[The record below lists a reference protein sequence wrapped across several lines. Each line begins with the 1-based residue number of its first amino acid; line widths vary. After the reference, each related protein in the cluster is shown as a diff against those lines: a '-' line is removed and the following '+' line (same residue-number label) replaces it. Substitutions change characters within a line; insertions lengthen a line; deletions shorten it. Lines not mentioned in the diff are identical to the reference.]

1 MNLRQC
7 RLRSTGTRLLGAV
20 LCASLAACAEA
31 PAKPPSQTDEEPPAV
46 EAEFVHKADEERVRA
61 LEREVDRL
69 KADLVRA
76 EDALVTVES
85 RLQSSYS
92 RANTVSSLAEAHM
105 QLNKASGI
113 APWQSHK
120 IEEAQHKLDIAQ
132 KQIDNEYFGA
142 AMFFIYRANRI
153 VEELNYEVKLV
164 ETTPQTMFIN
174 RPRVNLRSGP
184 STEDE
189 VLTVLAKGAPVIR
202 ETRQD
207 DWILIRTLTGFVG
220 WVYHSLV
227 TSKERYKP

>member
-7 RLRSTGTRLLGAV
+7 RFRSTGTRLLGVV
-20 LCASLAACAEA
+20 LCASLVACAQA
-31 PAKPPSQTDEEPPAV
+31 PPTPSSQTEEEPPAV
-46 EAEFVHKADEERVRA
+46 KAEFVHKADEERVQA

-69 KADLVRA
+69 KADLTRA

-92 RANTVSSLAEAHM
+92 RANAVSSLAEAHM

-113 APWQSHK
+113 APWRSHR
-120 IEEAQHKLDIAQ
+120 IEEAQNKLDIAQ
-132 KQIDNEYFGA
+132 KQIDKEYFGA

-153 VEELNYEVKLV
+153 VQELHYEAHLV

-174 RPRVNLRSGP
+174 RPKVNLRSGP

-189 VLTVLAKGAPVIR
+189 VLTVLEEGTPVVR